1 MSLQNLKETQGLKEL
16 VTEYEGK
23 ILSINTLKTS
33 VLNILTE
40 LKNHTDY
47 GSIATSDEKTNIE
60 SNETSLKNLNLI

>member
-16 VTEYEGK
+16 VMEYEGK

-47 GSIATSDEKTNIE
+47 DSISTSDEKTNIE